1 MYFAL
6 DFPLFVVCSALQSE
20 IWNGIKWFQL
30 NASLRRPISAPDL
43 FVDYANK
50 FSYFDPLFAA
60 QILFF
65 LSVCHLFFQSACLVS
80 SFTVVADFSDNLT
93 FFVVYH

>member
-1 MYFAL
+1 MYLAL
-6 DFPLFVVCSALQSE
+6 AFPLFVVCSTLQSE
-20 IWNGIKWFQL
+20 IWNDIKWFQL

-60 QILFF
+60 QTLFF
-65 LSVCHLFFQSACLVS
+65 LSVCHLFFPSALFVS

-93 FFVVYH
+93 FLVVYH